1 MEELNFVS
9 VYNPKSGS
17 ATSQNYEVI
26 DLKTAKSIV
35 ASALESQRLVV
46 DVIAN
51 KLITSSREIK
61 VNGVIRILPLVGGG

>member
-1 MEELNFVS
+1 MVDSVS
-9 VYNPKSGS
+9 IYNPKSGS
-17 ATSQNYEVI
+17 ATSQNYEAI

-35 ASALESQRLVV
+35 ASALEFHRLVV

-51 KLITSSREIK
+51 KLITSTEEIK